1 MFWFSLSALITL
13 FMIIPNILYFF
24 DIITETVVWNCR
36 IGAGVSLLI
45 LMIFAVCGMAVSAYL
60 GTDVVDTWILT
71 YVPWMA
77 L

>member
-36 IGAGVSLLI
+36 IGDGVSLLI
-45 LMIFAVCGMAVSAYL
+45 LMIFAVCG
-60 GTDVVDTWILT
+60 